1 MYELCFFFSLPS
13 ARLKITLS
21 LLRQLVVYSISYNID
36 QTKPVKLMTFI
47 TYINTFKSIL
57 LINRKS
63 Q

>member
-1 MYELCFFFSLPS
+1 MNCVFFFSLPS

-21 LLRQLVVYSISYNID
+21 LLRQLIVYSISYNID